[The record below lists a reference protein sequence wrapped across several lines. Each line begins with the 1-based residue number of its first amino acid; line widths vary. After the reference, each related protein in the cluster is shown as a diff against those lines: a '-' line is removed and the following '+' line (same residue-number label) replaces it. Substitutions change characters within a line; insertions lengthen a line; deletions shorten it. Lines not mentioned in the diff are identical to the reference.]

1 MGAPD
6 ASPNGRRIIAQGA
19 GNPADAAKA
28 PSRALPPRC
37 ERARRRKGA
46 RLGDRKAARAE
57 EHAAKA
63 ARKGRP
69 AHASFELRDMAILPV
84 RVVSLMP

>member
-6 ASPNGRRIIAQGA
+6 ASPNGRRIIAQGT
-19 GNPADAAKA
+19 GNPAD
-28 PSRALPPRC
+28 
-37 ERARRRKGA
+37 
-46 RLGDRKAARAE
+46 
-57 EHAAKA
+57 AAKA

-69 AHASFELRDMAILPV
+69 PHASFELRDMAILPV